1 MGAFLM
7 SKKWER
13 RQIISQ
19 GKINEWFKLNYSTDK
34 HFLYILGM
42 GFDKR
47 MCDGVMQ
54 FIKTGIPF
62 TLWKVTFDE
71 GESSPSREY
80 QNESNKNKEMLDSIA
95 AGIPAQEKNI
105 VFWQN
110 DGRSS
115 RYIAEISASK
125 IIKSSANEL
134 CAFSD
139 IIFDISAL
147 PQTLYLCM
155 LNMLLNCCNTDQTVY
170 IIVNENYTIDMKT
183 EPVEIDEFAHEM
195 QGFSA
200 PTEDLESVLIW
211 YPILGEVNPLLLK
224 KHYDY
229 LISSSKHVDEICPVV
244 PFPAVDVRRADNI
257 LKGYRKEFFSD
268 WKIDKKNI
276 IYASETNP
284 LRVCE
289 SLYSTSMHYKK
300 VLRPL
305 GECKFVFS
313 AITSK
318 LMSIGVFLAAYDLKK
333 EKVNISLLNV
343 NNKGYKIIQQEE
355 NNIESSLTCLLL
367 SNTEKAGG

>member
-1 MGAFLM
+1 MNN
-7 SKKWER
+7 KWER
-13 RQIISQ
+13 RQILSQ
-19 GKINEWFKLNYSTDK
+19 EKINDWFKSNYTTNK
-34 HFLYILGM
+34 QFLYILGM

-47 MCDGVMQ
+47 MCDGVQQ
-54 FIKTGIPF
+54 FINTNIPF

-80 QNESNKNKEMLDSIA
+80 LSESNKNKELLESITV
-95 AGIPAQEKNI
+95 GIPTLEKNI
-105 VFWQN
+105 VFWQK
-110 DGRSS
+110 DGKSS

-125 IIKSSANEL
+125 IIKNSSAEL
-134 CAFSD
+134 AAFSD
-139 IIFDISAL
+139 IIIDISAL

-155 LNMLLNCCNTDQTVY
+155 LNMLLNCCNEHQTIY

-211 YPILGEVNPLLLK
+211 YPVLGEVNPLLLK

-229 LISSSKHVDEICPVV
+229 LINSSKHVDEICPIV
-244 PFPAVDVRRADNI
+244 PFPAVDVRRADDI

-300 VLRPL
+300 VLSPL

-318 LMSIGVFLAAYDLKK
+318 LMSIGVFLAAFDLKK
-333 EKVNISLLNV
+333 DKINVSLLNV
-343 NNKGYKIIQQEE
+343 NNKGYKIMQQEE
-355 NNIESSLTCLLL
+355 AGIESSLTCLLL
-367 SNTEKAGG
+367 SNS